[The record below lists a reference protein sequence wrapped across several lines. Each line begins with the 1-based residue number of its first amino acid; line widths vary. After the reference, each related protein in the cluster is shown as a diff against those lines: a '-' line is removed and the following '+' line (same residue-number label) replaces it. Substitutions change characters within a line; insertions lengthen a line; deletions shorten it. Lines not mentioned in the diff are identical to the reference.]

1 MGRMRF
7 DWRWVGLILF
17 IALLANGRRLPSEVI
32 ALALIGAGAYLLVMG
47 WRVWVRAGG
56 PPSRGRVTYWRG
68 QRIETAPPPRGP
80 AMPRLRDIGPAAI
93 YLLLGGV
100 LLLAGIAV
108 ILQRFGL

>member
-1 MGRMRF
+1 MK
-7 DWRWVGLILF
+7 WVGLILF
-17 IALLANGRRLPSEVI
+17 IALLANGRRLPPESDR
-32 ALALIGAGAYLLVMG
+32 AGAHWRRCLLLVWG
-47 WRVWVRAGG
+47 WRVWSRAGG

-80 AMPRLRDIGPAAI
+80 AMPRLKDIGPAAI

-100 LLLAGIAV
+100 LLLSGIVV